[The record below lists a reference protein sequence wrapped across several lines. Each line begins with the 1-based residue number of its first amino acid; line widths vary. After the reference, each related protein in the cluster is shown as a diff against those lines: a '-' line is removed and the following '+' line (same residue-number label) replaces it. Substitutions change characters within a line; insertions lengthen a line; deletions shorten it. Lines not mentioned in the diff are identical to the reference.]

1 MKEQVKIPKV
11 KVKLK
16 NEQKNSGSIGEETGQ
31 AVFKVILTIIGVG
44 LVLFILLG
52 GINQRKF
59 LESIFQIGSNIGE
72 KTENITSPDIIDITD
87 DGIYLNPDKAGQAV
101 EEIEK

>member
-16 NEQKNSGSIGEETGQ
+16 NKQNSGSIGEETGQ
-31 AVFKVILTIIGVG
+31 AVFKVVLVIIGVG

-59 LESIFQIGSNIGE
+59 LESIFRIGSNIGE

-87 DGIYLNPDKAGQAV
+87 DGIYLNPDKVGQAI

>member
-16 NEQKNSGSIGEETGQ
+16 NGQKNSGSIGEETGQ
-31 AVFKVILTIIGVG
+31 AVFKAVMVIIGVG
-44 LVLFILLG
+44 LVLFVLLG

-59 LESIFQIGSNIGE
+59 LESIFRIGSNIGE
-72 KTENITSPDIIDITD
+72 KTEKVTSPDIIDITD
-87 DGIYLNPDKAGQAV
+87 DGIYLNPDKAGQAMK
-101 EEIEK
+101 EIEK